1 MGKKLFILFLTLVVI
16 LSAFFYPVIATEDEE
31 NTEGTEGNGEEVV
44 LGPGGLDFY
53 SITIYYDIPTV
64 VDYRYVSRS
73 DSQKEDLVYYF
84 NKGKKVYKDGFV
96 FGEPQDKYVLRA
108 GDTRDTGYTMYKE
121 RVTTATSNFVGLES
135 PSYKNHA
142 LYSKFPYKYAYI
154 THIQNDTTI
163 LTKRSIFFYGIT
175 RVSDDAGQ
183 INPNYIVRDDG
194 YIATADGEYKIDIN
208 GYLLYE
214 GDVWKDIDGNIIE
227 LFEYDED
234 YNLVLANR
242 FDENGRIRF
251 LRPGDQLFLYRVAD
265 LNGDGTYDESEI
277 LTDELG
283 RKIQGEPVN
292 GIPAR
297 KNKITKITIEIDALG
312 TTLYEGNP
320 EEDPQQQNE
329 IILTI
334 DGWYEQILADQHNA
348 KKDKKGNIL
357 EPEKIKGQ
365 IVTTVKSVT
374 TKTEANF
381 TDKEKVT
388 YKSIELDLTEEELN
402 SLPPQAYVYL
412 TFKIN
417 HHQPEE
423 AYNEKQTEKLIC
435 IQVPDPVFEEQ
446 VKETDWLLIG
456 AIGGGA
462 FVVVVA
468 EVIIIAAV
476 ATRKKK
482 TAAANAPAEASTEQP
497 KE

>member
-31 NTEGTEGNGEEVV
+31 NTEGNGEEVEV
-44 LGPGGLDFY
+44 GPGGLDFY

-64 VDYRYVSRS
+64 VDYTYVSRS
-73 DSQKEDLVYYF
+73 ESQKQDLVYYF

-96 FGEPQDKYVLRA
+96 FGEPQDKFVLRA

-121 RVTTATSNFVGLES
+121 RVTTTVSNFVGLEA
-135 PSYKNHA
+135 PGYENKA
-142 LYSKFPYKYAYI
+142 LYSKFPHKYAYL
-154 THIQNDTTI
+154 THIQNDTTV

-227 LFEYDED
+227 LFEYDD
-234 YNLVLANR
+234 DFNLVLADR

-251 LRPGDQLFLYRVAD
+251 LRPGDQLFLYRVKD

-312 TTLYEGNP
+312 TKLYEGNI

-329 IILTI
+329 IILTL

-348 KKDKKGNIL
+348 EKDKKGNIL

-365 IVTTVKSVT
+365 ILTSVKSIT
-374 TKTEANF
+374 TKTSANF
-381 TDKEKVT
+381 TDKDLTT

-402 SLPPQAYVYL
+402 SLPPQAYIYL

-417 HHQPEE
+417 QHQPEE
-423 AYNEKQTEKLIC
+423 AFNESQTEKLVC
-435 IQVPDPVFEEQ
+435 IQVTAPVYEDP
-446 VKETDWLLIG
+446 VKETNWLLIG

-462 FVVVVA
+462 LIVVVA
-468 EVIIIAAV
+468 VVIIIVVV
-476 ATRKKK
+476 ASKKKK
-482 TAAANAPAEASTEQP
+482 TTATVDAPAEATTEQP
-497 KE
+497 DNE